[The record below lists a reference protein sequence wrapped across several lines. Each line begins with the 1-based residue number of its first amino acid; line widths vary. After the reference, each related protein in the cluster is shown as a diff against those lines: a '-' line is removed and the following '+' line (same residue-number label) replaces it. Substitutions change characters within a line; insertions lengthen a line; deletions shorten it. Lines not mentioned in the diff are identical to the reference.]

1 MISDL
6 MFVQFVSESG
16 ELQEGITY
24 LWETLPTFFV
34 QPAEFNFVP
43 AFRLSP
49 QSIVF
54 CPYEQDR
61 NKKGNLKKL
70 RRAFQNYNIW
80 EQFHK

>member
-43 AFRLSP
+43 AFRLSAP
-49 QSIVF
+49 
-54 CPYEQDR
+54 
-61 NKKGNLKKL
+61 
-70 RRAFQNYNIW
+70 RA
-80 EQFHK
+80 